1 MTLSLALQQKGFN
14 VIIVDPKSVKDLIST
29 DKRTTAVA
37 EGPKN
42 FYDSL
47 GVWEKVKKYAEP
59 IKIINI
65 KDGNSKIDLN
75 FNCNTFKEIKNI
87 NNLGHVIENSHLLRG
102 INTTIKNNKNI
113 GSIKRI
119 KAKVVSIDSDNFS
132 SKVTLSNNKTISCYL
147 IVASDGKNSVTR
159 KVMGIE
165 TKKLSYKQK
174 AFVCSII
181 HTEKHNNIALEK
193 FLPGGPLAILPMKNY
208 KGKYRSSIIWSDKK
222 EISES
227 RYFAS
232 KNNLSMIEYELEL
245 HCKEWLGNVKLVGL
259 KALFPLE
266 LTLPKSLVENRFI
279 LMGDA
284 AHSIHPIAGQ
294 GFNLTIRDIK
304 IFVSACSKRKAL
316 GLDIGSKN
324 FLYNYERKRMLDVNS
339 LVRATHT
346 LNKVFEN
353 KSFSIKI
360 LRRAGLSMVEKSNLM
375 KKFFMKYAMG
385 I

>member
-1 MTLSLALQQKGFN
+1 MTLSLALKQKGFN
-14 VIIVDPKSVKDLIST
+14 VIIVDPKNVKDLIGI

-42 FYDSL
+42 FYETIK
-47 GVWEKVKKYAEP
+47 VWEKVKKYAEP
-59 IKIINI
+59 IKNINI

-75 FNCNTFKEIKNI
+75 FDCNVFKKIKNI
-87 NNLGHVIENSHLLRG
+87 NSLGYVIENSHLLRG
-102 INTTIKNNKNI
+102 INSTIKNNKKI
-113 GSIKRI
+113 GTIKRI
-119 KAKVVSIDSDNFS
+119 KARVVSIDSDNFS
-132 SKVTLSNNKTISCYL
+132 SRVTLSNKKILNCHL
-147 IVASDGKNSVTR
+147 VVASDGKNSISR

-165 TKKLSYKQK
+165 AKKLSYKQK

-181 HTEKHNNIALEK
+181 HTEKHNNVALEK

-208 KGKYRSSIIWSDKK
+208 KGKHRSSIIWSDEK

-232 KNNLSMIEYELEL
+232 KNNLPMIEHEIGL

-266 LTLPKSLVENRFI
+266 LTLPKSLVGNRFI

-304 IFVSACSKRKAL
+304 IFVSECYKRKEL
-316 GLDIGSKN
+316 GLDIGSKI
-324 FLYNYERKRMLDVNS
+324 FLDNYERKRMLDVNS
-339 LVRATHT
+339 LVRATHA
-346 LNKVFEN
+346 LNKLFEN
-353 KSFSIKI
+353 KSFPIKI
-360 LRRAGLSMVEKSNLM
+360 LRRTGLSMVEKSNLM
-375 KKFFMKYAMG
+375 KKYFMKYAMG